1 LKTEIGE
8 HVKPRSQYADEA
20 VQLAIAG
27 KWDEAAKLNR
37 VIIESFGADE
47 ETQNR
52 LGKALSELGKLKD
65 AKAAYEAA
73 LKLNPMNSIAKKNAA
88 RINTLLHQKEG
99 LKVGGTRVDLNLF
112 VEEMGKTI
120 ITALEGAS
128 GDICSKVAAGDVAEL
143 RIEGDGIMAETA
155 RGLKL
160 GQLEAKLAR
169 RLIKFMR
176 GGNRYQGGV
185 TSCDGNSVKLIVRE
199 TYQDPKFVGK
209 PSFPMRRKREVEFRP
224 YTKESLLSRGS
235 GVEVFTED
243 EEEEALVETP
253 AADDLE
259 EGMHAVEDEVLV
271 DLVGD
276 HPGVMLARQGADQV
290 QLGPAEHLAG
300 GVVRGVQQDQPGLR
314 GECRPQR
321 RLVDRE
327 VRKAQHGCTPRG
339 SGQGDR
345 GGIRV
350 VVRLEHHDLITRL
363 AQAQDHGSDRFGCPG
378 SDQDLVGGV
387 DGEPVEPSLVLGNR
401 GQQLGDTGSRRILV
415 APGADRVDGGL

>member
-1 LKTEIGE
+1 MHHAAPAQVIRSVALKTETGE
-8 HVKPRSQYADEA
+8 HVKPRSQYADES

-37 VIIESFGADE
+37 FIIESFGADE

-143 RIEGDGIMAETA
+143 RIDGDGIVAETS

-185 TSCDGNSVKLIVRE
+185 TSCDANTVKLIVRE

-209 PSFPMRRKREVEFRP
+209 PSFAMRRKREVEFRP

-243 EEEEALVETP
+243 DEEEALVETP

-259 EGMHAVEDEVLV
+259 EGMHAVEDEAETV
-271 DLVGD
+271 DFSE
-276 HPGVMLARQGADQV
+276 AAEADDD
-290 QLGPAEHLAG
+290 E
-300 GVVRGVQQDQPGLR
+300 D
-314 GECRPQR
+314 E
-321 RLVDRE
+321 DE
-327 VRKAQHGCTPRG
+327 
-339 SGQGDR
+339 
-345 GGIRV
+345 
-350 VVRLEHHDLITRL
+350 
-363 AQAQDHGSDRFGCPG
+363 
-378 SDQDLVGGV
+378 
-387 DGEPVEPSLVLGNR
+387 N
-401 GQQLGDTGSRRILV
+401 
-415 APGADRVDGGL
+415 